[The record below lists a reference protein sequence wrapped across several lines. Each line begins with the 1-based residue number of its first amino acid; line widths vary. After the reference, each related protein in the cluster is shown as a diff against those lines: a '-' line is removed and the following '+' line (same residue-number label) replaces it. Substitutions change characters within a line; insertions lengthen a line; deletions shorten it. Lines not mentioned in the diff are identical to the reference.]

1 MSQVDSINSVVIVG
15 SGNVAEA
22 FALAVADCWG
32 VELCQIVAR
41 NKERAAEI
49 AAMAGCEWSDDFDE
63 VEDADLYII
72 AVSDRAVE
80 DVAEKLHRPEG
91 SIVVHTAG
99 SVTTEALGKE
109 NCGVLYPFQTF
120 TKGRRVDFTEVPL
133 FIEGSDEYTAQLIED
148 FANLLSRQVYRAD
161 SERRRE
167 IHLAGVFACNFVN
180 ALYAMATDRLAKSEE
195 LPFDVLRP
203 LILETAAKAVEAEHP
218 REVQTGPAKR
228 GDKVVAERHISMLND
243 EPEKQT
249 LYELLDK
256 YIFRTSHNQQ

>member
-1 MSQVDSINSVVIVG
+1 MSPVDSINRIVVVG

-49 AAMAGCEWSDDFDE
+49 ATMAGCKWSDDFDE

-99 SVTTEALGKE
+99 SVTVEALGKE

-120 TKGRRVDFTEVPL
+120 TKGRRVDFSEVPL
-133 FIEGSDEYTAQLIED
+133 FIEGSDEATARLIED
-148 FANLLSRQVYRAD
+148 FANLLSRHLPRRSQSWRCKSCIYRQK
-161 SERRRE
+161 
-167 IHLAGVFACNFVN
+167 
-180 ALYAMATDRLAKSEE
+180 RL
-195 LPFDVLRP
+195 PP
-203 LILETAAKAVEAEHP
+203 P
-218 REVQTGPAKR
+218 
-228 GDKVVAERHISMLND
+228 
-243 EPEKQT
+243 
-249 LYELLDK
+249 
-256 YIFRTSHNQQ
+256 NQQCSRLPRRITRHL